1 MSGKKS
7 GKKTRE
13 LKIVFDS
20 NAIYTVTASELL
32 KKEVAQLIQE
42 NSSHP
47 DLKTTWLLPEIVI
60 LERQYQMQKMG
71 LELLPSV
78 QKLEKLLAHNLNITD
93 VTIRKSVKDVIEEQ
107 LKKFNINTIS
117 LETDKVDWKKI
128 INDAAFRN
136 PPFEAGKKEK
146 GFRDAIIAEAFT
158 QMISRSP
165 KTPDICRVVMVTSDE
180 LLGVSIENKIVG
192 CQNVKVFKDIDELK
206 GLINTLVSQV
216 TEEYVESLKEK
227 AGKYFFVEKDK
238 TTLFYKENIRE
249 QIKGKYESE
258 LKELPEGADTRENG
272 TWYISPP
279 RFDRKVGQRVFWYTQ
294 FRVEA
299 EAFKSVGV
307 TTTELSQSMGLTNLS
322 GVYAGMSEIAGLAAI
337 PQETKVSRAK
347 ALSNTLASLY
357 SPPLE
362 KSLVSKGKTFF
373 EIIWSV
379 SVNRHKALIKPKIED
394 ILYKGTSWE

>member
-337 PQETKVSRAK
+337 PQETKSI
-347 ALSNTLASLY
+347 
-357 SPPLE
+357 E
-362 KSLVSKGKTFF
+362 SKG
-373 EIIWSV
+373 
-379 SVNRHKALIKPKIED
+379 IK
-394 ILYKGTSWE
+394 

>member
-1 MSGKKS
+1 MMLHFAIFH
-7 GKKTRE
+7 
-13 LKIVFDS
+13 LK
-20 NAIYTVTASELL
+20 
-32 KKEVAQLIQE
+32 
-42 NSSHP
+42 
-47 DLKTTWLLPEIVI
+47 PE
-60 LERQYQMQKMG
+60 
-71 LELLPSV
+71 
-78 QKLEKLLAHNLNITD
+78 
-93 VTIRKSVKDVIEEQ
+93 
-107 LKKFNINTIS
+107 
-117 LETDKVDWKKI
+117 
-128 INDAAFRN
+128 
-136 PPFEAGKKEK
+136 KKEK

-322 GVYAGMSEIAGLAAI
+322 GVYAGMSILTPENW
-337 PQETKVSRAK
+337 T
-347 ALSNTLASLY
+347 
-357 SPPLE
+357 
-362 KSLVSKGKTFF
+362 
-373 EIIWSV
+373 
-379 SVNRHKALIKPKIED
+379 VN
-394 ILYKGTSWE
+394 

>member
-136 PPFEAGKKEK
+136 LPFEAGKKRK
-146 GFRDAIIAEAFT
+146 R
-158 QMISRSP
+158 IS
-165 KTPDICRVVMVTSDE
+165 
-180 LLGVSIENKIVG
+180 
-192 CQNVKVFKDIDELK
+192 
-206 GLINTLVSQV
+206 
-216 TEEYVESLKEK
+216 
-227 AGKYFFVEKDK
+227 
-238 TTLFYKENIRE
+238 
-249 QIKGKYESE
+249 
-258 LKELPEGADTRENG
+258 
-272 TWYISPP
+272 
-279 RFDRKVGQRVFWYTQ
+279 
-294 FRVEA
+294 
-299 EAFKSVGV
+299 
-307 TTTELSQSMGLTNLS
+307 
-322 GVYAGMSEIAGLAAI
+322 
-337 PQETKVSRAK
+337 
-347 ALSNTLASLY
+347 
-357 SPPLE
+357 
-362 KSLVSKGKTFF
+362 
-373 EIIWSV
+373 
-379 SVNRHKALIKPKIED
+379 
-394 ILYKGTSWE
+394 